1 MHIKK
6 FQIKQITYKMDFS
19 ADQIAALVHGT
30 VEGNGAVTVS
40 TFAKIE
46 EGHPGAL
53 SFLANP
59 KYINYIYTT
68 KSSIVLV
75 KRDFVPEHPV
85 EATLIRVD
93 DPYATV
99 ASLLDMVSKMTT
111 HRPSGIEEPSHID
124 DSVTVADGSY
134 VGAFSYID
142 KGVKLGKGVLI
153 YPQCYVG
160 AGVEIGDNTILYPGV
175 KIYHGCKVGA
185 NCILHS
191 GVVVGADG
199 FGFAPVDGVYN
210 KIPQMGNVVIEDD
223 VEIGANTTI
232 DRAMLGSTRI
242 HKGVKLDNL
251 IMVAHSCEVGANT
264 VMASQV
270 GVAGSTKVGAGCVV
284 GGQVGFSGHIHIGD
298 GTQIGAQSGIPKDV
312 KPGSRIMGYPAV
324 DYSEFAR
331 QTINVK
337 NLSKLYAKVSELE
350 RRLNQS
356 SEK

>member
-1 MHIKK
+1 
-6 FQIKQITYKMDFS
+6 MDFS
-19 ADQIAALVHGT
+19 ADQIAGLVNGT
-30 VEGNGAVTVS
+30 VEGDGAVTVS

-59 KYINYIYTT
+59 KYTHYIYTT
-68 KSSIVLV
+68 RSSIVLV
-75 KRDFVPEHPV
+75 KRDFELEKPV
-85 EATLIRVD
+85 NATLIRVD

-99 ASLLDMVSKMTT
+99 ASLLDMVSKMTSR
-111 HRPSGIEEPSHID
+111 RPSGVETPSHIAEGVNV
-124 DSVTVADGSY
+124 SDGCY

-142 KGVKLGKGVLI
+142 QGVKLGTGVLV
-153 YPQCYVG
+153 YPQCYIG

-175 KIYHGCKVGA
+175 KIYHGCKIGD

-191 GVVVGADG
+191 GVVIGADG

-210 KIPQMGNVVIEDD
+210 KIPQMGNVVIEDN
-223 VEIGANTTI
+223 VEIGANTTV

-242 HKGVKLDNL
+242 RKGVKLDNL
-251 IMVAHSCEVGANT
+251 IMVAHNCEVGENT

-284 GGQVGFSGHIHIGD
+284 GGQVGFAGHIHVGD
-298 GTQIGAQSGIPKDV
+298 GTQIGAQSGIPKNV
-312 KPGSRIMGYPAV
+312 KPNSRIMGYPAV
-324 DYSEFAR
+324 DFGEFAR
-331 QTINVK
+331 QSINVK
-337 NLSKLYAKVSELE
+337 NLSKLYAKVAELE
-350 RRLNQS
+350 KKVNLN